1 MGRHG
6 VSLPKMNESK
16 FVLVLVVV
24 LESVGKF
31 RPEQSCQVMCNAIR
45 LLHGFAF
52 KLRPR
57 KTRMRG
63 LPIPGARERA
73 GVSEPLEHED
83 DDEHEHD

>member
-1 MGRHG
+1 MARRP
-6 VSLPKMNESK
+6 SLPKMNESK

-24 LESVGKF
+24 LNRWENSGQNRAVKL
-31 RPEQSCQVMCNAIR
+31 CAHAVR

-63 LPIPGARERA
+63 LPIAGARERA
-73 GVSEPLEHED
+73 GVSEPLEHEH
-83 DDEHEHD
+83 DDEHEYD